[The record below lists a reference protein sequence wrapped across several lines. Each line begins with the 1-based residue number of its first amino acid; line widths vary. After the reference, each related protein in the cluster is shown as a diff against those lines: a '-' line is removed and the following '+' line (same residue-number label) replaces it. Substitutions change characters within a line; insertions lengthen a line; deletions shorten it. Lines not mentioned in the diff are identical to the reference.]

1 MRAHIGFVYA
11 SLGKSMAKGFKY
23 RKLEQ
28 QCRNDGSGPAGRRYL
43 KKLTVRAMR
52 RAAKADPENAPTK
65 KKYGGYSI

>member
-1 MRAHIGFVYA
+1 MRIGSGFIYDLV
-11 SLGKSMAKGFKY
+11 GRSMVKTFKY

-28 QCRNDGSGPAGRRYL
+28 QCSNDGSGPAGWRYL